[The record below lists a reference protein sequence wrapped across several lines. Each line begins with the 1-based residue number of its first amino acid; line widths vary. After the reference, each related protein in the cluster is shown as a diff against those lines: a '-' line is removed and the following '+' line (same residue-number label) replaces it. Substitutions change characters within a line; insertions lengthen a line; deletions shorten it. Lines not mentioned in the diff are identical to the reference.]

1 MEVENFELRMGG
13 EEREKKIEGGKQWES
28 WLARE
33 EKTRWLKLEIFKIK
47 ISENKKY
54 FICPV
59 GGDGDRVDDGDIDGD
74 GIGRGDNCVFC
85 HQPWDG
91 G

>member
-1 MEVENFELRMGG
+1 MLE
-13 EEREKKIEGGKQWES
+13 I
-28 WLARE
+28 
-33 EKTRWLKLEIFKIK
+33 LKLKLVKI
-47 ISENKKY
+47 KY

-85 HQPWDG
+85 H
-91 G
+91 

>member
-1 MEVENFELRMGG
+1 
-13 EEREKKIEGGKQWES
+13 
-28 WLARE
+28 
-33 EKTRWLKLEIFKIK
+33 LEIFKIK

-85 HQPWDG
+85 H
-91 G
+91 